1 MENSIGQ
8 EDPTSAT
15 NQNLIENIQTT
26 EIIDGDVL
34 KNIKCSVELSSN
46 IGTIHADTFE
56 NTPVY
61 DLLNVDEDRICLI
74 VTLDE
79 GVQRTDLT
87 NVHSNSLTQLDYIID
102 DEYLNDYL
110 GLSNNQFL
118 FVPFMASAGTRS
130 VNVLKGN
137 VTFEYNGRMYEI
149 ETINN
154 DDE

>member
-1 MENSIGQ
+1 MENSVGQ

-61 DLLNVDEDRICLI
+61 DLLNVDEDRVCLI

-110 GLSNNQFL
+110 GLSDNQFL